1 MRNNMRVN
9 QQKQIKSMRYNELPP
24 RAQKQVTQWIKEQYL
39 KIDEEV
45 RRSSEDVSYHTDE
58 ELEAVA
64 IEYLNDRDDFAIEY
78 DEETDT
84 ETVVY

>member
-1 MRNNMRVN
+1 MRNDMRVN
-9 QQKQIKSMRYNELPP
+9 QRKKMKRMRYNELPKW
-24 RAQKQVTQWIKEQYL
+24 AQKQVKQWIKEQYL
-39 KIDEEV
+39 K
-45 RRSSEDVSYHTDE
+45 DVPYHTDE

-64 IEYLNDRDDFAIEY
+64 MGYLNDRDDFAIEY

>member
-1 MRNNMRVN
+1 M
-9 QQKQIKSMRYNELPP
+9 KYNELPKW
-24 RAQKQVTQWIKEQYL
+24 AQKQVKQWVKEQYFQT
-39 KIDEEV
+39 DEEA
-45 RRSSEDVSYHTDE
+45 RKFGKDVPYYTDE

-64 IEYLNDRDDFAIEY
+64 MEYLNDRDDFVIEY

>member
-1 MRNNMRVN
+1 MRVE
-9 QQKQIKSMRYNELPP
+9 QREKMKRMRYNELPKW
-24 RAQKQVTQWIKEQYL
+24 AQKQVTQWIKEQYL

-45 RRSSEDVSYHTDE
+45 RQSSEDVPYRTDE

-64 IEYLNDRDDFAIEY
+64 MEYLNDRDDFAIEY

>member
-1 MRNNMRVN
+1 M
-9 QQKQIKSMRYNELPP
+9 KYNELPKW
-24 RAQKQVTQWIKEQYL
+24 AQKQVKQWVKEQYL
-39 KIDEEV
+39 QTDEEA
-45 RRSSEDVSYHTDE
+45 RKFGEDVLYYTDE

-64 IEYLNDRDDFAIEY
+64 MEYLNDRDDFVIEY

>member
-1 MRNNMRVN
+1 MRVN
-9 QQKQIKSMRYNELPP
+9 QRKKMKRMRYNELPKW
-24 RAQKQVTQWIKEQYL
+24 AQKQVTQWIKEQYL
-39 KIDEEV
+39 K
-45 RRSSEDVSYHTDE
+45 DVPYHTDE

-64 IEYLNDRDDFAIEY
+64 MGYLNDRDDFAIEY

>member
-1 MRNNMRVN
+1 M
-9 QQKQIKSMRYNELPP
+9 KYNELPKW
-24 RAQKQVTQWIKEQYL
+24 AQKQVKQWVKDQYL
-39 KIDEEV
+39 KTDEEA
-45 RRSSEDVSYHTDE
+45 RQSGEDVPYYTDE

-64 IEYLNDRDDFAIEY
+64 MEYLNDRDDFAIEY

>member
-1 MRNNMRVN
+1 
-9 QQKQIKSMRYNELPP
+9 MRYNELPKW
-24 RAQKQVTQWIKEQYL
+24 AQKQVKQWVKDQFL
-39 KIDEEV
+39 QNDEEA
-45 RRSSEDVSYHTDE
+45 RKPGEDVPYYVDE

-64 IEYLNDRDDFAIEY
+64 MEYLNDRDDFAIEY